1 MHEDIEIEEAL
12 QLTRVSFVDVRSPRE
27 YQYDTI
33 PGAVNVP
40 LFDDEERHR
49 VGVVY
54 NEHGPQE
61 ARKLGLKIVAP
72 KLPELVERLLEQKR
86 DHQLV
91 VFCWRGG
98 DRSHAVAH
106 LLDMMHIP
114 CFRLVG
120 GYKAYRQYVNKQLH
134 EERLPHRFIVL
145 HGLTGTGKT
154 EILRELEKRGY
165 PVLDLEG
172 LANHRGSVFGSVGL
186 GEQPSQKKFESMIW
200 HHIRNFKQDN
210 LLIVEGESKKIG
222 RLYVPEAVY
231 EGILTG
237 YKVLVKD
244 TVNNRV
250 NRLIREYV
258 EGANGNIDEVEKALD
273 HLTRRLGKDKIQ
285 KMHRY
290 LSAGQLDQVGRILIN
305 DYYDVLYRQSV
316 DRISGY
322 DLSIDAGNMEKAI
335 GQLEE
340 FIKHLI

>member
-1 MHEDIEIEEAL
+1 MHEDIEIEEAF
-12 QLTRVSFVDVRSPRE
+12 QLARVRFVDVRSPRE
-27 YQYDTI
+27 YEYDTI

-49 VGVVY
+49 VGVAY
-54 NEHGPQE
+54 SEHGPQE

-72 KLPELVERLLEQKR
+72 KLPDLVERLLEQKR

-91 VFCWRGG
+91 LFCWRGG

-114 CFRLVG
+114 CFRLAG

-134 EERLPHRFIVL
+134 QERLPHRFIVL
-145 HGLTGTGKT
+145 YGLTGTGKT
-154 EILRELEKRGY
+154 EILRELGRKGY

-200 HHIRNFKQDN
+200 NHIRSFRQNN

-222 RLYVPEAVY
+222 KLYVPEAIY
-231 EGILTG
+231 EGILG
-237 YKVLVKD
+237 GHKVLVRD
-244 TVNNRV
+244 AMHNRV

-258 EGANGNIDEVEKALD
+258 DGANGNIDEVEKALE
-273 HLTRRLGKDKIQ
+273 HLTRRLGKEKIETI
-285 KMHRY
+285 HRY
-290 LSAGQLDQVGRILIN
+290 LAAGELEQVGWMLIN

-316 DRISGY
+316 DRISEY
-322 DLSIDAGNMEKAI
+322 DLSVDASNMEKAI
-335 GQLEE
+335 DQLEE
-340 FIKHLI
+340 FVKHLT

>member
-12 QLTRVSFVDVRSPRE
+12 KLARVSFVDVRSPRE
-27 YQYDTI
+27 YEYDTI

-40 LFDDEERHR
+40 LFDDQERHR
-49 VGVVY
+49 VGVAY
-54 NEHGPQE
+54 SEHGPQE

-72 KLPELVERLLEQKR
+72 KLPELVERLLALKR
-86 DHQLV
+86 AHQLV
-91 VFCWRGG
+91 IFCWRGG

-114 CFRLVG
+114 CYRLVG
-120 GYKAYRQYVNKQLH
+120 GYKAYRRYVNQKLH
-134 EERLPHRFIVL
+134 QERLPHRFIVL

-154 EILRELEKRGY
+154 EILRELKRKGY
-165 PVLDLEG
+165 PVLELEG

-200 HHIRNFKQDN
+200 HHIRNSGQDN

-222 RLYVPEAVY
+222 KLYVPEAVY

-244 TVNNRV
+244 AMHNRV
-250 NRLIREYV
+250 NRLIREYID
-258 EGANGNIDEVEKALD
+258 GANGNIAEVRKALD

-285 KMHRY
+285 AMHRY
-290 LSAGQLDQVGRILIN
+290 LSAGELEQVGRLLI
-305 DYYDVLYRQSV
+305 DEYYDVLYRQSV
-316 DRISGY
+316 DRIADY
-322 DLSIDAGNMEKAI
+322 DLTIDAGNMEKAI
-335 GQLEE
+335 EQLEE
-340 FIKHLI
+340 FIKHLT